1 LEPLAPGVQPSSI
14 EPRYTPDMRIAALA
28 LFLAAFVDA
37 ADYPKAFLKDP
48 CAATHP
54 CDSQIWLQLDADH
67 PAFQATHDPHGAEHA
82 APVISPDGK
91 VIAYG
96 LQELVGPGRLSP
108 LHIVFVDWS
117 GKEVRRFNEVPIR
130 DLDTCGYGTVEWID
144 NSRIGVACEFNPSL
158 EFYMVLDAVSGKV
171 LETFPGLYFSWS
183 PDRRTLARVGGLIH
197 FAAVQ
202 DYCVLFNDTT
212 VYPKGCPE
220 AKPAKSRSRPETFT
234 YRDHHTV
241 ESDLVWSPD
250 GRRLAFIVD
259 VYDFDWSG
267 EGTDHETREDR
278 NHRIFLAIVSAGRP
292 AVGYRIKE
300 SITEPAFKWLDNSRI
315 QLKSGGI
322 FDLAA
327 NPPNPI
333 P

>member
-1 LEPLAPGVQPSSI
+1 
-14 EPRYTPDMRIAALA
+14 MRIVALA
-28 LFLAAFVDA
+28 LFLAAFVHA
-37 ADYPKAFLKDP
+37 ADYPKALLKDP

-54 CDSQIWLQLDADH
+54 CDAQIWLQLDADH

-91 VIAYG
+91 LIAYG

-144 NSRIGVACEFNPSL
+144 NSRIGDACEFNPSL

-171 LETFPGLYFSWS
+171 LETFPGLYFTWS
-183 PDRRTLARVGGLIH
+183 PDRRALAHVGPLIH
-197 FAAVQ
+197 FAAVH
-202 DYCVLFNDTT
+202 DYCVLFNDTK
-212 VYPKGCPE
+212 VYPMGCPE
-220 AKPAKSRSRPETFT
+220 AKIAKSRSRPETFT
-234 YRDHHTV
+234 YRDQHTV

-250 GRRLAFIVD
+250 GRKVALIAD

-267 EGTDHETREDR
+267 EGTDHEIREDH
-278 NHRIFLAIVSAGRP
+278 NHRIFLAIVSADRP
-292 AVGYRIKE
+292 PVGYRI
-300 SITEPAFKWLDNSRI
+300 TEPIAEPKLNWLDNSRI
-315 QLKSGGI
+315 ELKSGVF

-327 NPPNPI
+327 NPPKPI